1 MTVAVFSPSLLQKV
15 HDHLW
20 ARLSPEQIQ
29 ERVRNQ
35 LCQADLPHSF
45 RRCTFDTLDPSQD
58 PEAFQV
64 CRQYAED
71 GEYQGKK
78 GLILLGTPGNGKTS
92 LAIAIL
98 RHTAQRTQGRY
109 GVRFW
114 NVPAGLAQLR
124 RQIEHPDPQADS
136 ILALTHNR
144 LLVLDDVG
152 KQKDTDWV
160 AEQFYLLLNALC
172 TQEKQVVLTTNLT
185 PSRLYQGLDP
195 ALASRLSRL
204 CHQVVL
210 KGIDRRLQASQQE
223 ERRP

>member
-1 MTVAVFSPSLLQKV
+1 MTVAVFPPSLLQKA

-35 LCQADLPHSF
+35 LLQAEIPSSY
-45 RRCTFDTLDPSQD
+45 RRCTFDSLDSSQD
-58 PEAFQV
+58 PEAFRICQE
-64 CRQYAED
+64 YAEK

-78 GLILLGTPGNGKTS
+78 GLILMGTPGNGKTS

-124 RQIEHPDPQADS
+124 RQIDTPEPQPED
-136 ILALTHNR
+136 ILSLTCNR

-152 KQKDTDWV
+152 KQKDTEWV
-160 AEQFYLLLNALC
+160 VEQFYLLLNTLC
-172 TQEKQVVLTTNLT
+172 TQEKQVILTTNLT
-185 PSRLYQGLDP
+185 PARLFQGLDP
-195 ALASRLSRL
+195 ALASRLTRL

-210 KGIDRRLQASQQE
+210 KGPDRRLQ
-223 ERRP
+223 P